1 VGSSGDAARSHAGD
15 SSGAGRRTF
24 RSFGDRSVCAG
35 PGRARGT
42 LAPMVNPD
50 FKAAARRHHDDAR
63 FLLGDKRWANA
74 DHLAGIA
81 AECALKAIM
90 TLAPFGA
97 ALNAH
102 GILEWN
108 QPPTKLKQHIKDLW
122 SELDLHVSGYSAPAF
137 SALLT
142 GSTPFS
148 NWDVSDRYGD
158 GAAIT
163 QQEASK
169 HLGAAAQVLAVL
181 QQADLAGYVS

>member
-1 VGSSGDAARSHAGD
+1 MNPETTRGRSG
-15 SSGAGRRTF
+15 GAW
-24 RSFGDRSVCAG
+24 
-35 PGRARGT
+35 PGQAHGT
-42 LAPMVNPD
+42 LAPVVNPD
-50 FKAAARRHHDDAR
+50 FKAAARRHHDDAS
-63 FLLGDKRWANA
+63 FLLGGKRWANA

-97 ALNAH
+97 ALNAR
-102 GILEWN
+102 GILTLSH
-108 QPPTKLKQHIKDLW
+108 PPKELKQHVKQLW
-122 SELDLHVSGYSAPAF
+122 SELDLHARGHSVPAF

-148 NWDVSDRYGD
+148 NWDVSDRYSD

-163 QQEASK
+163 QQEGSA

-181 QQADLAGYVS
+181 QQAEFAGYVS